1 MENKKFEAELTTIT
15 YDRSAI
21 QEKTGN
27 LYEAIVIMGKRAEQ
41 IQSELKSELTE
52 KLDEFAS
59 HSDSLEEVF
68 ENREQIEVSKH
79 YERLPKP
86 TATALS
92 EFLNDQVYFRNPDM
106 QA

>member
-1 MENKKFEAELTTIT
+1 MENKKHEPELTTIT

-27 LYEAIVIMGKRAEQ
+27 LYEAIVIMGKRSEQ
-41 IQSELKSELTE
+41 IQSELKTELNE

-86 TATALS
+86 TAIALA
-92 EFLNDQVYFRNPDM
+92 EFMNDQVYYRNPDI